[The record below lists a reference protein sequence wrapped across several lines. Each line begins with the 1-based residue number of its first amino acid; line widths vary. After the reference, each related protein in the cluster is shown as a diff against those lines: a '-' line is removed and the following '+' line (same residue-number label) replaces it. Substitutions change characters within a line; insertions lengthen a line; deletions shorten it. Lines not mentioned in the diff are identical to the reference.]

1 MIHSFIKS
9 VIFHVFIVMI
19 IILVS
24 NHFNLTKK
32 TVINEIPIEVV
43 EVSEKTI
50 TEKQEKKNKKLKKSK
65 EAVLAFNP
73 PQVISKPKPPEFIEK
88 IEKKKKK
95 KKVKQEDKVEKKNE
109 NRLSSI
115 LKSIDKIKIE
125 ENKKSK
131 EKKIETSEINKF
143 QEKLTISEIDLVR
156 RQFISCWNIPAG
168 AKNIK
173 NLKVTVEISLDREGN
188 VISSKLLNTG
198 RLSDPFFKA
207 AAESALRAVK
217 HPSCKKLKV
226 PEKKYEIWK
235 NITLNFDPSM
245 F

>member
-1 MIHSFIKS
+1 M
-9 VIFHVFIVMI
+9 
-19 IILVS
+19 
-24 NHFNLTKK
+24 
-32 TVINEIPIEVV
+32 
-43 EVSEKTI
+43 
-50 TEKQEKKNKKLKKSK
+50 
-65 EAVLAFNP
+65 
-73 PQVISKPKPPEFIEK
+73 
-88 IEKKKKK
+88 
-95 KKVKQEDKVEKKNE
+95 
-109 NRLSSI
+109 
-115 LKSIDKIKIE
+115 
-125 ENKKSK
+125 
-131 EKKIETSEINKF
+131 
-143 QEKLTISEIDLVR
+143 R